1 MLRRRI
7 ALSFLMLLLVWAVGC
22 GQKEEEK
29 LQDLEFTVVA
39 DSELPEELRAAI
51 EERKESGFRLTYS
64 AGQDLYLAVG
74 YGAQA
79 SGGYSIQVKELY
91 LTESGIVLD
100 TELLGPEEPAEP
112 GTEASYPYIVLKM
125 EMREE
130 PVVFR

>member
-1 MLRRRI
+1 MRRM
-7 ALSFLMLLLVWAVGC
+7 ACLFLLAFLLAFPAGC
-22 GQKEEEK
+22 GQEGEEK

-39 DSELPEELRAAI
+39 DSELPAELKTAV
-51 EERKESGFRLTYS
+51 EERKAEEFRLTYS

-91 LTESGIVLD
+91 LTERGVVLD
-100 TELLGPEEPAEP
+100 TELLGPEETVEP
-112 GTEASYPYIVLKM
+112 GAEASYPYIVLKI

>member
-1 MLRRRI
+1 MGRRGVLFLLA
-7 ALSFLMLLLVWAVGC
+7 ALWIWAAGC
-22 GQKEEEK
+22 GRQPEEK
-29 LQDLEFTVVA
+29 IQDLDFTVVA
-39 DSELPEELRAAI
+39 DSELPAELKTAVETRREED
-51 EERKESGFRLTYS
+51 FRLTYS

-100 TELLGPEEPAEP
+100 TELLGPEEPAES
-112 GTEASYPYIVLKM
+112 GEEASYPYIVLKIQ
-125 EMREE
+125 MREE